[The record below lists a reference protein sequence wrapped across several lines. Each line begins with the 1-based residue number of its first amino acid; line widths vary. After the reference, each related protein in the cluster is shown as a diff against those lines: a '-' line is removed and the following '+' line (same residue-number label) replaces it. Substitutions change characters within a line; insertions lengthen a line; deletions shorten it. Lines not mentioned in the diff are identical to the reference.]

1 MRKHVARLLVA
12 AAALAAL
19 IAFVVPG
26 GAPAATTGACTLA
39 GTASVTP
46 GLKTANQ
53 AITYT
58 FTGKFSNCKG
68 TGKVTSGTVS
78 ASGKGTGSCSGNTT
92 TGTAS
97 VRWNTGQTSALSFS
111 TKGTG
116 ALVNVTGKFVLNG
129 GSRIIASGIQPKDVL
144 YNIIGSGPQ
153 VAFTGGGGG
162 SGCCKSSADG
172 TLIAL
177 HRNIA
182 LSPGLVNGELIGGQN
197 ISIVSGSSVKC
208 PPSPCV
214 P

>member
-39 GTASVTP
+39 GTANVTP

-97 VRWNTGQTSALSFS
+97 IRWNTGQTSALSFS

-116 ALVNVTGKFVLNG
+116 ALVNVTGKFTSGLFAGSKANANLVFSTSQPQLCLSTGLKNPNFNG
-129 GSRIIASGIQPKDVL
+129 DARIGI
-144 YNIIGSGPQ
+144 
-153 VAFTGGGGG
+153 
-162 SGCCKSSADG
+162 
-172 TLIAL
+172 
-177 HRNIA
+177 
-182 LSPGLVNGELIGGQN
+182 
-197 ISIVSGSSVKC
+197 
-208 PPSPCV
+208 
-214 P
+214 